1 MYFFTHLQNSHIADL
16 GLQALLYLWLRQKKR
31 LKKCLQGWIL
41 QHTRSDGRMRSALL
55 CICFTPVCPPVVNDR
70 VREERRSKVTS
81 LWSRTI
87 RGGGHV
93 AYYIDTYPTEA
104 CNYLPA
110 VTLLSAAT
118 SERSRR
124 IRPEGA
130 ALPPSA
136 ETCYFTATALALT
149 KTSTWRK
156 GGPTSCE
163 RKAVLCKVA
172 CSLSSVMVG
181 SVSGAAVTTAEHQTL
196 NHLVSE
202 LDKSRT
208 SLRTCSSLSEWS

>member
-1 MYFFTHLQNSHIADL
+1 MPSRLYFTAHPFRWQNEICSPLHLLHP
-16 GLQALLYLWLRQKKR
+16 
-31 LKKCLQGWIL
+31 CLSTCSKWQSQG
-41 QHTRSDGRMRSALL
+41 G
-55 CICFTPVCPPVVNDR
+55 
-70 VREERRSKVTS
+70 ERRSKVTS

-136 ETCYFTATALALT
+136 EPCYFTATALALT

-156 GGPTSCE
+156 GGSASCE

-202 LDKSRT
+202 LDKSST